1 MPWKALRQ
9 CWALPHA
16 DAATRAV
23 LLDRQLRNLFR
34 VIPWYVASNLVSA
47 LGVFQ
52 VMAPFLQGRRWQPW
66 AVVFVVVFMPVP
78 FRPILV
84 TGP

>member
-34 VIPWYVASNLVSA
+34 VIPWYVASNRHHPKVTPAVGAVSDHHQYDA
-47 LGVFQ
+47 
-52 VMAPFLQGRRWQPW
+52 A
-66 AVVFVVVFMPVP
+66 
-78 FRPILV
+78 
-84 TGP
+84 